1 MEPDAFPPPDP
12 ATLAPDSARAP
23 SGSAAS
29 WPAPSWPA
37 PSGPTPTPQPGSA
50 RQAEP
55 PGPVEPRPSV
65 HAPYSSLLYL
75 PDPRVRWGL
84 PTAVLTIV
92 GIVLP
97 LAVLILLFG
106 FGVLPY
112 SAGLAF
118 AGALASYLV
127 ALIVPFAASRLRGL
141 GTMAADFGLRFRWI
155 DVPIGIGLGIAVRV
169 VILFVLAAFAPLLQ
183 DAQGNLDIDPDP
195 LWFVLS
201 SVLIPV
207 VVAPLVEEVL
217 CRGVVMR
224 AVRNR
229 MLRGRSEWA
238 PPTRGRRIWAMVF
251 SVLASTAVFALLHGH
266 QMVNPA
272 TIVTLGVTTVTAG
285 LAHGWIA
292 TITGRLGAAI
302 VSHATLNGSAVLLLA
317 LLPLLTP

>member
-1 MEPDAFPPPDP
+1 MQPDAFPPPDP
-12 ATLAPDSARAP
+12 ATLAPDSAATT
-23 SGSAAS
+23 S
-29 WPAPSWPA
+29 WPA
-37 PSGPTPTPQPGSA
+37 
-50 RQAEP
+50 EP
-55 PGPVEPRPSV
+55 LPSV

-155 DVPIGIGLGIAVRV
+155 DVPLGIGLGIAVRV

-229 MLRGRSEWA
+229 MLRGSAESA
-238 PPTRGRRIWAMVF
+238 PPTRGRRVWAMVF
-251 SVLASTAVFALLHGH
+251 SILASTAVFALLHGH

>member
-1 MEPDAFPPPDP
+1 MEPAAFPPPDP
-12 ATLAPDSARAP
+12 ATLAPDSAPPPASSAP
-23 SGSAAS
+23 DALRFAPPTGAPFDAADTGRPVGEMP
-29 WPAPSWPA
+29 PA
-37 PSGPTPTPQPGSA
+37 
-50 RQAEP
+50 
-55 PGPVEPRPSV
+55 EPRPSIE
-65 HAPYSSLLYL
+65 APYSSLLYL

-112 SAGLAF
+112 SPVFAV

-127 ALIVPFAASRLRGL
+127 AMIVPFAASRLRGL
-141 GTMAADFGLRFRWI
+141 GTMAADFGLRFRWV
-155 DVPIGIGLGIAVRV
+155 DVPIGIGLGLGVRF
-169 VILFVLAAFAPLLQ
+169 VILVVLAAFAPFLQ

-207 VVAPLVEEVL
+207 VVAPVVEEVL

-229 MLRGRSEWA
+229 MLRGSARSA
-238 PPTRGRRIWAMVF
+238 RPSRGLRVWAMVF
-251 SVLASTAVFALLHGH
+251 SIVASTAVFALLHGH
-266 QMVNPA
+266 QMMNPA
-272 TIVTLGVTTVTAG
+272 TVVTLGVTTVVAG

-292 TITGRLGAAI
+292 TLTGRLGAAI

>member
-1 MEPDAFPPPDP
+1 MEPAAFPPPDP
-12 ATLAPDSARAP
+12 ATLASDPVPVAP
-23 SGSAAS
+23 QPAS
-29 WPAPSWPA
+29 W
-37 PSGPTPTPQPGSA
+37 GPPPEPQP
-50 RQAEP
+50 
-55 PGPVEPRPSV
+55 SV
-65 HAPYSSLLYL
+65 GAPYSSLLYL

-112 SAGLAF
+112 SPGLVF
-118 AGALASYLV
+118 AGSLASYLV
-127 ALIVPFAASRLRGL
+127 ALVVPFAASRLRGL
-141 GTMAADFGLRFRWI
+141 RSMAADFGLRFRWI
-155 DVPIGIGLGIAVRV
+155 DIPIGIGLGIGVRLA
-169 VILFVLAAFAPLLQ
+169 ILVVLAAFAPLLQ
-183 DAQGNLDIDPDP
+183 DAQGNLAIEPDP
-195 LWFVLS
+195 VWFVLS
-201 SVLIPV
+201 SVVIPV
-207 VVAPLVEEVL
+207 VVAPVVEEIL

-229 MLRGRSEWA
+229 MLRRPAGSA
-238 PPTRGRRIWAMVF
+238 PPTRGRRVWAMVF

-272 TIVTLGVTTVTAG
+272 TVVTLGVTTVVAG

-292 TITGRLGAAI
+292 TVTGRLGAAI

-317 LLPLLTP
+317 LVTLLAPEGV

>member
-1 MEPDAFPPPDP
+1 MEPAAFPPPDP
-12 ATLAPDSARAP
+12 ATLAPDSAP
-23 SGSAAS
+23 
-29 WPAPSWPA
+29 PAPSSAPDALRFAPPTGGPFVSPPSTGQPVAGMPPA
-37 PSGPTPTPQPGSA
+37 
-50 RQAEP
+50 
-55 PGPVEPRPSV
+55 EPRPSIG
-65 HAPYSSLLYL
+65 APYSSLLYL

-84 PTAVLTIV
+84 STAVLTIM

-97 LAVLILLFG
+97 LTVLILLFG

-112 SAGLAF
+112 SPGLAF
-118 AGALASYLV
+118 AGALTSYLV

-155 DVPIGIGLGIAVRV
+155 DVPLGIGLGVAVRF
-169 VILFVLAAFAPLLQ
+169 VILVVLAAFAPFLQ
-183 DAQGNLDIDPDP
+183 EAEGNLDIDPDP
-195 LWFVLS
+195 VWFVLS

-207 VVAPLVEEVL
+207 VVAPVVEEVL

-229 MLRGRSEWA
+229 MLRGRAEAALPSW
-238 PPTRGRRIWAMVF
+238 GRRAWAMVF
-251 SVLASTAVFALLHGH
+251 SILASTAIFALLHGH
-266 QMVNPA
+266 QMVNLA

-292 TITGRLGAAI
+292 TLTGRLGAAI

-317 LLPLLTP
+317 LLTP